1 MRYKIAKQF
10 LRDLKNIDDKSIRVS
25 VVKIVEK
32 MENANNISD
41 IHFIKLRGFDS
52 FYKKRIRNYRI
63 GIILEKDTV
72 LFCRVLHRQ
81 NIYKKFPKNEI

>member
-10 LRDLKNIDDKSIRVS
+10 LRDLKNIDDKSIRTSIVT
-25 VVKIVEK
+25 IVEK
-32 MENANNISD
+32 TENAESISD
-41 IHFIKLRGFDS
+41 INFIKLRGFDC

-72 LFCRVLHRQ
+72 LFCRVLHRK
-81 NIYKKFPKNEI
+81 NIYKKFPKK